1 MACAIV
7 MIGLPLLWMLSAAF
21 KQTKEI
27 YIVPPT
33 WIPQQ
38 PTLSNFPNA
47 WHAAPFGRYFF
58 NSTLV
63 TVVGASGKLLNGLI
77 CAYALAFLRFPCKNL
92 VFLIV
97 LAGLMVP
104 PQVTVLPNYLVMGG
118 LGWVNTYQGIVLPSL
133 ATAVGVFLLRQAF
146 LSLPREVID
155 AARVD
160 GAGHVQVL
168 RDVLIPMARPV
179 VVTFL
184 LLAVV
189 SEWNEFLWPLV
200 VTSTASMRTL
210 PIGIF
215 WLLDQEGNTQWG
227 VVMAGTIFVILPLLV
242 IFLLAQRFIVSGIA
256 AGAVKT

>member
-1 MACAIV
+1 V
-7 MIGLPLLWMLSAAF
+7 LIGLPLAWMLSAAF

-27 YIVPPT
+27 YIIPTT
-33 WIPQQ
+33 WIPVE
-38 PTLSNFPNA
+38 PTLRNFPAA
-47 WHAAPFGRYFF
+47 WQSAPFGRYFL
-58 NSTLV
+58 NSILV
-63 TVVGASGKLLNGLI
+63 TTVGSGGKLLNGVLS
-77 CAYALAFLRFPCKNL
+77 AYALAFLRFPHKDL
-92 VFLIV
+92 VFLLV

-104 PQVTVLPNYLVMGG
+104 PQVTILPNYLTMAG
-118 LGWVNTYQGIVLPSL
+118 LGWVNTYQGIVVPSL

-146 LSLPREVID
+146 LSLPREIID

-160 GAGHVQVL
+160 GAGHVQIL
-168 RDVLIPMARPV
+168 WRILLPLTRPV

-210 PIGIF
+210 PIGVF

-227 VVMAGTIFVILPLLV
+227 VVMAGAIFVILPLLGV
-242 IFLLAQRFIVSGIA
+242 FLLAQRHIIAGIA
-256 AGAVKT
+256 AGAVKS